1 MNHALYF
8 GSFNPVHYGHLSI
21 VKYLSERQD
30 IDRITVIPSPHNPHK
45 DINTLEDANERLRKA
60 REAFEGLSEKIS
72 VSDIEFKLQKPLF
85 TINTL
90 REIRK
95 DDPKANHILI
105 IGADNIAKFEKWHLW
120 ETILEEFEVMV
131 YPRKGFDGAALC
143 EQYNSLIKAKGVTF
157 LEDAPLLNISSTE
170 IRNSNK

>member
-21 VKYLSERQD
+21 VKYLSELD
-30 IDRITVIPSPHNPHK
+30 SIDRITIVPSPHNPHK
-45 DINTLEDANERLRKA
+45 DINTLEDAHERLRKA
-60 REAFEGLSEKIS
+60 REAFEGLSEKID
-72 VSDIEFKLQKPLF
+72 VSDIEFKLQKPLV

-90 REIRK
+90 REIHRN
-95 DDPKANHILI
+95 DPDTNHILV

-120 ETILEEFEVMV
+120 ETILEEFEIMV
-131 YPRKGFDGAALC
+131 YPRNGFDGEALC

-157 LEDAPLLNISSTE
+157 LANAPLLNISSTE
-170 IRNSNK
+170 IRNSGK